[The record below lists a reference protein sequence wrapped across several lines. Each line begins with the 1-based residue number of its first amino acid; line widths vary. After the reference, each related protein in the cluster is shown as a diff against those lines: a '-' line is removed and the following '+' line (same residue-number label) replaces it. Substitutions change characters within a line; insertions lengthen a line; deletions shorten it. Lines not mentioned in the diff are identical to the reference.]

1 VDAALTLVP
10 EELAGWVREARSGD
24 REAFERIMVAHQR
37 MVLRVALRM
46 MGGRMED
53 AQDAAQE
60 VFLKLHR
67 SLHQFDEVRA
77 FTPWLYRMT
86 VNVCLD
92 LLRARP
98 QADPMKDE
106 RTVAATAE
114 SALLI
119 GERKK
124 AVETALRQLPEKE
137 RAAIVLREVE
147 GLSTREVAQV
157 LETSEATVR
166 SQVYQARMRLRKL
179 TEKILGGR

>member
-1 VDAALTLVP
+1 MHAGELTLP
-10 EELAGWVREARSGD
+10 IREQAARVEQPSFD
-24 REAFERIMVAHQR
+24 ALMAVHQQR
-37 MVLRVALRM
+37 VLRTAYRLL
-46 MGGRMED
+46 GRMED

-179 TEKILGGR
+179 TEKLLGGR